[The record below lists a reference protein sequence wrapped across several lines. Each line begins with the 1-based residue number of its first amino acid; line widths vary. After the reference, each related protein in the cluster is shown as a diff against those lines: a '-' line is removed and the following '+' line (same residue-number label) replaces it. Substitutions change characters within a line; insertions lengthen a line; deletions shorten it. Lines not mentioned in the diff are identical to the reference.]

1 MTETDSTIT
10 VKKNSKK
17 QYNCNCYCYSKKSK
31 DSRCCGICY
40 CTIPLVVGSAIPLV
54 VGSAI
59 PLVVGSAIPLV
70 VVGKDQQC
78 NVCYNNVYDFC
89 SLSCIQTKS
98 GTGSIQEGGCEEL
111 GWDDCC
117 STMCCL
123 PLKLPILLPW
133 FIGSMFNE
141 CINKMAS
148 TNKNYLF

>member
-1 MTETDSTIT
+1 MTETVSTIT

-17 QYNCNCYCYSKKSK
+17 QYNCNCYCYSKKSN

-40 CTIPLVVGSAIPLV
+40 CTIPI
-54 VGSAI
+54 
-59 PLVVGSAIPLV
+59 
-70 VVGKDQQC
+70 VVGKEQPY